1 LGFQAPIKALA
12 GPDDPNFH
20 AGRARTGPIPKH
32 QARIPVTIIE
42 QGSGPAPQAAV
53 DLIKE
58 TTTQTFVKD
67 VIEESKRQPVLIDFW
82 APWCGPCRQ
91 LTPIIEKA
99 VRAAGGKVKLV
110 KMNID
115 EHPAIPGQ
123 MGIQS
128 IPAVIAFVNGQPA
141 DGFMGAVPE
150 SQVTAFIDK
159 LTAGMPGAGEPNIAE
174 ILAEAEAM
182 LAEGDPATA
191 AQIYAEVLAADA
203 TNIAALAGLAKCY
216 VATGAIEQAK
226 QTLAMVPESKRAE
239 AAVKAVQAS
248 IDLAEQAKTLG
259 PVTELEQKVAVN
271 PLDHQ
276 ARFDLA
282 TALNAGGNRTDATN
296 QLLEIVKRDRKW
308 NEDGARKQLV
318 QFFEAW
324 GPTDES
330 TIEGRKRLSTILFS

>member
-1 LGFQAPIKALA
+1 MTRLLGSANSKSGPQAPIMA
-12 GPDDPNFH
+12 GNVLDH
-20 AGRARTGPIPKH
+20 RQRTS
-32 QARIPVTIIE
+32 ARIPVTIAE
-42 QGSGPAPQAAV
+42 QGSGAAPQAA

-67 VIEESKRQPVLIDFW
+67 VIEGSKRQPVLIDFW

-91 LTPIIEKA
+91 LTPILEKA
-99 VRAAGGKVKLV
+99 VRAAKGKVKLV

-115 EHPAIPGQ
+115 DHPAIPGQ

-150 SQVTAFIDK
+150 SQVTAFINK
-159 LTAGMPGAGEPNIAE
+159 LTAGMPGEPNIAE
-174 ILAEAEAM
+174 ILKEAEAV

-191 AQIYAEVLAADA
+191 ASIYAEVLAADA

-216 VATGAIEQAK
+216 MATGAIEQAK
-226 QTLAMVPESKRAE
+226 QTLAMVPESKRNDAG
-239 AAVKAVQAS
+239 VKAVQAS
-248 IDLAEQAKTLG
+248 IDLAEQAKALG
-259 PVTELEQKVAVN
+259 PVAELEQGVAAN

-282 TALNAGGNRTDATN
+282 TALNASGKRAEATN
-296 QLLEIVKRDRKW
+296 ELLEIVKRDRKW
-308 NEDGARKQLV
+308 NDDGARKQLV
-318 QFFEAW
+318 QFFDAW
-324 GPTDES
+324 GPADEA
-330 TIEGRKRLSTILFS
+330 TVEGRKRLSTILFA

>member
-1 LGFQAPIKALA
+1 
-12 GPDDPNFH
+12 
-20 AGRARTGPIPKH
+20 
-32 QARIPVTIIE
+32 VTTLE
-42 QGSGPAPQAAV
+42 QGGASAPQPAP

-58 TTTQTFVKD
+58 TTTQTFMKD

-91 LTPIIEKA
+91 LTPILEKA
-99 VRAAGGKVKLV
+99 VRGARGKVKLV

-141 DGFMGAVPE
+141 DGFMGALPE
-150 SQVTAFIDK
+150 SQVNAFINK
-159 LTAGMPGAGEPNIAE
+159 LTAGMPGEPNIAE
-174 ILAEAEAM
+174 ILKEAETA
-182 LAEGDPATA
+182 LAEGDAATA
-191 AQIYAEVLAADA
+191 ASIYAEVLGLEP
-203 TNIAALAGLAKCY
+203 TNIAALAGLAKTY
-216 VATGAIEQAK
+216 AATGAIEQAK
-226 QTLAMVPESKRAE
+226 KTLAMVPESKRGE

-248 IDLAEQAKTLG
+248 IDLAEQARSLG
-259 PVTELEQKVAVN
+259 PLAELEQKVAAN

-282 TALNAGGNRTDATN
+282 TALNAAGKRIEATN

-308 NEDGARKQLV
+308 NEDGARRQLV
-318 QFFEAW
+318 QFFDAW
-324 GPTDES
+324 GPNDEA
-330 TIEGRKRLSTILFS
+330 TVEGRKRLSTILFA

>member
-1 LGFQAPIKALA
+1 MAPILQTS
-12 GPDDPNFH
+12 GE
-20 AGRARTGPIPKH
+20 GL
-32 QARIPVTIIE
+32 VTIIE
-42 QGSGPAPQAAV
+42 QGSVPAPQAPP

-99 VRAAGGKVKLV
+99 VRAANGKVKLV

-128 IPAVIAFVNGQPA
+128 IPAVIAFVNGHPA

-150 SQVTAFIDK
+150 SQVTAFINK
-159 LTAGMPGAGEPNIAE
+159 LTAGMPGEPNIAD
-174 ILAEAEAM
+174 ILKEAEAV

-191 AQIYAEVLAADA
+191 AQIYTEVLAADA
-203 TNIAALAGLAKCY
+203 TNIAAIAGPGKCY
-216 VATGAIEQAK
+216 VTTGPIEQAK
-226 QTLAMVPESKRAE
+226 QTLAMVPESKRNDP
-239 AAVKAVQAS
+239 AVKAVQTS
-248 IDLAEQAKTLG
+248 IDLAEQAKSLG
-259 PVTELEQKVAVN
+259 PVTELEQKVAAN

-282 TALNAGGNRTDATN
+282 TALNASGKRAEATDA
-296 QLLEIVKRDRKW
+296 LLEIVKRDRKW

-324 GPTDES
+324 GPTDEA
-330 TIEGRKRLSTILFS
+330 TVEGRKRLSTILFS

>member
-1 LGFQAPIKALA
+1 M
-12 GPDDPNFH
+12 
-20 AGRARTGPIPKH
+20 
-32 QARIPVTIIE
+32 TIVE
-42 QGSGPAPQAAV
+42 QGGAAAAP

-67 VIEESKRQPVLIDFW
+67 VIEESRRQPVLIDFW

-91 LTPIIEKA
+91 LTPILEKA
-99 VRAAGGKVKLV
+99 VRAAKGRVKLV

-128 IPAVIAFVNGQPA
+128 IPAVIAFVGGQPA
-141 DGFMGAVPE
+141 DGFMGALPE
-150 SQVTAFIDK
+150 SQVNAFIEK
-159 LTAGMPGAGEPNIAE
+159 LTRGVPAAGEPDLAE
-174 ILAEAEAM
+174 ILKEADAAF
-182 LAEGDPATA
+182 AEGDVA
-191 AQIYAEVLAADA
+191 ASAQVYAEVLAHDS
-203 TNIAALAGLAKCY
+203 TNIPALAGLAKCY
-216 VATGAIEQAK
+216 VATGAVEKAK
-226 QTLAMVPESKRAE
+226 QTLAMVPDSKRND
-239 AAVKAVQAS
+239 AAVKAVQAA
-248 IDLAEQAKTLG
+248 IDLAEQASSLG
-259 PVTELEQKVAVN
+259 PVHELEQKVAAN

-282 TALNAGGNRTDATN
+282 TALNAAGKRAEATD

-308 NEDGARKQLV
+308 NDDAARKQLV

-324 GPTDES
+324 GGADEA

>member
-1 LGFQAPIKALA
+1 
-12 GPDDPNFH
+12 
-20 AGRARTGPIPKH
+20 
-32 QARIPVTIIE
+32 VTILE
-42 QGSGPAPQAAV
+42 QGDGATPPASA

-58 TTTQTFVKD
+58 TTTQTFMKD

-82 APWCGPCRQ
+82 APWCGPCKQ

-99 VRAAGGKVKLV
+99 VRAAKGKVKLV

-141 DGFMGAVPE
+141 DGFMGALPE

-159 LTAGMPGAGEPNIAE
+159 LTAGIPDAAGDIAD
-174 ILAEAEAM
+174 LLKEAEA
-182 LAEGDPATA
+182 AQAAGDASTA
-191 AQIYAEVLAADA
+191 AAIYAEVLAADA
-203 TNIAALAGLAKCY
+203 ANIPALAGLARCY
-216 VATGAIEQAK
+216 AESGAIEQAK
-226 QTLAMVPESKRAE
+226 QTLALVPEAKRSD
-239 AAVKAVQAS
+239 AAVSAVQAM
-248 IDLAEQAKTLG
+248 IDLAEQATSLG
-259 PVTELEQKVAVN
+259 PVAELEQKVATD

-282 TALNAGGNRTDATN
+282 TALNAAGKRSEAT
-296 QLLEIVKRDRKW
+296 QHLLEIVKRDRKW
-308 NEDGARKQLV
+308 NDDGARKQLV

-324 GPTDES
+324 GGADDATV
-330 TIEGRKRLSTILFS
+330 EGRKRLSTVLFS

>member
-1 LGFQAPIKALA
+1 M
-12 GPDDPNFH
+12 
-20 AGRARTGPIPKH
+20 
-32 QARIPVTIIE
+32 TIIE
-42 QGSGPAPQAAV
+42 HGDGPAPQPV
-53 DLIKE
+53 PDLIKE

-99 VRAAGGKVKLV
+99 VRAAKGKVKLV

-115 EHPAIPGQ
+115 EHPQIPGQ

-128 IPAVIAFVNGQPA
+128 IPAVIAFIDGKPA

-159 LTAGMPGAGEPNIAE
+159 LTQGMAAPGEPDIAE
-174 ILAEAEAM
+174 ILGEADAV
-182 LAEGDPATA
+182 LAEGDAPAA
-191 AQIYAEVLAADA
+191 AQIYAEVLALDS

-216 VATGAIEQAK
+216 VTSGAIEQAR
-226 QTLAMVPESKRAE
+226 QTIAMVPESRSND
-239 AAVKAVQAS
+239 AAVKAVQAA
-248 IDLAEQAKTLG
+248 IDLAEQAQAVG
-259 PVTELEQKVAVN
+259 PVAELEQKVAAN

-282 TALNAGGNRTDATN
+282 TALNAQGNRGEATN

-308 NEDGARKQLV
+308 NEDGAR
-318 QFFEAW
+318 
-324 GPTDES
+324 
-330 TIEGRKRLSTILFS
+330 

>member
-1 LGFQAPIKALA
+1 ML
-12 GPDDPNFH
+12 D
-20 AGRARTGPIPKH
+20 
-32 QARIPVTIIE
+32 
-42 QGSGPAPQAAV
+42 QGSGPTPQAAA

-58 TTTQTFVKD
+58 TTTHTFVKD

-91 LTPIIEKA
+91 LTPILEKA
-99 VRAAGGKVKLV
+99 VRAANGKVKLV

-115 EHPAIPGQ
+115 DHPAIPGQ

-150 SQVTAFIDK
+150 SQVNAFINK
-159 LTAGMPGAGEPNIAE
+159 LTAGMPGAPNLAE
-174 ILAEAEAM
+174 VLQEAEAV
-182 LAEGDPATA
+182 LAEGDPANA
-191 AQIYAEVLAADA
+191 AQIYAEVLSTDA

-216 VATGAIEQAK
+216 TATGAIEQAK
-226 QTLAMVPESKRAE
+226 KTLAMVPESKRGE
-239 AAVKAVQAS
+239 AAVRAVQAS
-248 IDLAEQAKTLG
+248 IDLAEQAKALG
-259 PVTELEQKVAVN
+259 PLTELEQKVAAN

-282 TALNAGGNRTDATN
+282 TALNAGGKRDEAVN

-308 NEDGARKQLV
+308 NDDGARRQLV
-318 QFFEAW
+318 QFFDAW
-324 GPTDES
+324 GPTDEA
-330 TIEGRKRLSTILFS
+330 TVEGRKRLSTILFA